1 MRGGAKQEGAR
12 LEVREGGCRR
22 IKVRNDGEVR
32 KGEKGRLKG
41 GQWSPI
47 RGVEAGSP
55 VLGPT

>member
-22 IKVRNDGEVR
+22 IKVRYGGGGS

-41 GQWSPI
+41 GQWSPM